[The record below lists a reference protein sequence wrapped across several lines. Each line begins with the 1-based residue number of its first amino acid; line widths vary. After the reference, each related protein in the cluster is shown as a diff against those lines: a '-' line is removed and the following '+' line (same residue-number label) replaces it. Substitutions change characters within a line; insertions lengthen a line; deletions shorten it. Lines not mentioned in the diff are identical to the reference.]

1 MATPNVRVYLDL
13 SAGTEYNAAT
23 AIDITSAVAS
33 VSVRRGRQRILNDF
47 EYGQASVTLYDNNG
61 DFNPSNP
68 SSPYYPDLTITK
80 KIKITM
86 NPSGSNEYP
95 VYMGYIAKFDT
106 NFSQNTDE
114 ISQVTFQLIDG
125 FRIIEA
131 GLIDTVPGASAQL
144 SGTRVEKILDDI
156 DWPAGMRTIYAG
168 DTVCQADPGTT
179 RTALSAI
186 RTVEKTEAGA
196 FFIDREG
203 YARFLDRD
211 AVYKTT
217 SSVAIGSWVRF
228 IDYPIPAMPAYTY
241 VQYTNA
247 TVRLDDSLLYN
258 DITVQRTGGTAQTQ
272 IDASSTLNF
281 GLRSASRTGMLMQ
294 TDQEASDLAGVL
306 LATLKDPSTR
316 IDEIRVDI
324 TDITPANNLEN
335 ILNYELLDAIY
346 IEKTMPDGSQ
356 LIVPTSLIQGF
367 AYDFKPGRASVTFYV
382 GEPLIKGFI
391 LDDQVY
397 GTLDYNYLGY

>member
-23 AIDITSAVAS
+23 AIDITSSVAS
-33 VSVRRGRQRILNDF
+33 VSVRRGKQRILNDF
-47 EYGQASVTLYDNNG
+47 EFGQASVTLYDASG
-61 DFNPSNP
+61 DFNPNNP
-68 SSPYYPDLTITK
+68 LSPYYPDLTITK
-80 KIKITM
+80 KIKIVV
-86 NPSGSNEYP
+86 NPSGLNEYP
-95 VYMGYIAKFDT
+95 IYMGYIAKFDT

-114 ISQVTFQLIDG
+114 ISQITLQLADG

-131 GLIDTVPGASAQL
+131 GLIDSVPGASAQL
-144 SGTRVEKILDDI
+144 SGTRIEKILDDI
-156 DWPAGMRTIYAG
+156 DWPVGMRFINSGRTI
-168 DTVCQADPGTT
+168 CQADPGTT

-186 RTVEKTEAGA
+186 RVVEKTEAGA

-217 SSVAIGSWVRF
+217 SSVGIASWVRF
-228 IDYPIPAMPAYTY
+228 IDYPINDYTRIF
-241 VQYTNA
+241 VQYNNA
-247 TVRLDDSLLYN
+247 TVRLDDDLLYN
-258 DITVQRTGGTAQTQ
+258 DITVQRSGGTAQTQ
-272 IDASSTLNF
+272 IDATSSLNF
-281 GLRSASRTGMLMQ
+281 GLRSASRSGMLMQ

-324 TDITPANNLEN
+324 SDITPANNLEN

-367 AYDFKPGRASVTFYV
+367 AYDFKPGRATVTFYV